1 MKRKLSVIL
10 VFVISL
16 AASSCG
22 PGQLFRPTS
31 TLIPTLTSTSTA
43 TPVPT
48 RTSTPTLTL
57 TSTATPVPSRTPTP
71 AQTSTQSLYSRS
83 YTPVPRWMILAQ
95 PPFNVEILG
104 EKWNYE
110 GDNWGEAYGCIG
122 YTRETGPTVH
132 FEECFGILQ
141 EGVTFESQLEPFT
154 QKDFETLVPKNAF
167 NNVGQIALLAK
178 RMDDNGEKYVKF
190 FEVVGTEK
198 YILLVEMNV
207 FTNDDA
213 PLQTIYE
220 NQAAE
225 TIDYVL
231 QNGLEKSHI
240 LPRPTATAL
249 SPTQESFYS
258 ALAEK
263 LITEKKASA
272 LYGSTWESIGD
283 SVSNE
288 STKVC
293 RYFEDRTNADARWV
307 SFKNCV
313 YLVDKDHTMESFADF
328 YKQRGYIVLQS
339 QHKYK
344 DQFILYTI
352 QDGHTY
358 FDACLLNG
366 DHIYLVGLESR
377 TLADEKPEDVFTEDV
392 DDFLYGVLMMNIQK

>member
-1 MKRKLSVIL
+1 MKRKISLIL
-10 VFVISL
+10 AFVISL
-16 AASSCG
+16 AASGCG
-22 PGQLFRPTS
+22 PGQLLGPTLTPIPTVTS
-31 TLIPTLTSTSTA
+31 TLTA

-48 RTSTPTLTL
+48 QT
-57 TSTATPVPSRTPTP
+57 RTPTP
-71 AQTSTQSLYSRS
+71 YTSS

-95 PPFNVEILG
+95 PPFSVEILG

-110 GDNWGEAYGCIG
+110 GDNWSDAYACIG
-122 YTRETGPTVH
+122 YNRETGPAVF
-132 FEECFGILQ
+132 FEQCFGILQ
-141 EGVTFESQLEPFT
+141 EGASFESQLEPFT
-154 QKDFETLVPKNAF
+154 QKDFETLVLKNTF

-178 RMDDNGEKYVKF
+178 RLEENGEKFVKF
-190 FEVVGTEK
+190 FEAVGTGK

-207 FTNDDA
+207 FTDDEV

-225 TIDYVL
+225 IIDYVL

-240 LPRPTATAL
+240 LPRPTATPL
-249 SPTQESFYS
+249 SPAQESFYV

-263 LITEKKASA
+263 LITDSEASA
-272 LYGSTWESIGD
+272 LYGSTWESLGD
-283 SVSNE
+283 NVSGE

-293 RYFEDRTNADARWV
+293 RYFEDRTNADVRWV

-313 YLVDKDHTMESFADF
+313 YQVDKEHTIESFADF
-328 YKQRGYIVLQS
+328 YEQRGYVVLQS
-339 QHKYK
+339 HYKYN
-344 DQFILYTI
+344 DQFILYAI

-358 FDACLLNG
+358 FDACVLHG

-392 DDFLYGVLMMNIQK
+392 DDFLYGVLMKNIQK